1 MTEPSQFEIH
11 GKGVISVEF
20 ILGSAK
26 MKSILVQR
34 ASSHGNTV
42 LQNVTKQLE
51 VNQNFKT
58 VYFHLFV
65 LGDRRKEIVVFPAGK
80 EAEEKGFIHI
90 RLI

>member
-1 MTEPSQFEIH
+1 MTEPIQFEIH
-11 GKGVISVEF
+11 GKGVTSIEF

-26 MKSILVQR
+26 MKSIIVER

-51 VNQNFKT
+51 ENDFFFK

-65 LGDRRKEIVVFPAGK
+65 LGNRRKEIVVFPAGK
-80 EAEEKGFIHI
+80 EAEEKMIIHI
-90 RLI
+90 WLI